1 MSSESSHVAV
11 LTEEVMTALR
21 PHSSG
26 KYVDC
31 TLGGATHTENLL
43 KLSAPQ
49 GRVLSFDVDPVALNR
64 ARSRLK
70 VYGKRWLGI
79 EANFRNLLQKAKAN
93 GFIPCDGIVFDLG
106 FSSDELA
113 DPEKGLSFQQD
124 GPLDMRLGLQ
134 ANENGLTASDIVNG
148 WSRDEIEDALREYGE
163 ERYARRIADGL
174 IAARK
179 NARINR
185 TAELADI
192 VSSSVPRNYER
203 GRIHP
208 ATRTFQAL
216 RIAVNDELQ
225 ALREALEAARRILAP
240 HGRLAVIS
248 FNSLEDRIVKRAFK
262 AADDLEV
269 LTKRPIRPT
278 HEEVRHNP
286 RARSAKLR
294 VAEKR

>member
-1 MSSESSHVAV
+1 MKAESSHVAV
-11 LTEEVMTALR
+11 LTEEVITALR
-21 PHSSG
+21 PHSG
-26 KYVDC
+26 GAYVDC

-43 KLSAPQ
+43 KLSAPN
-49 GRVLSFDVDPVALNR
+49 GKVLSFDVYPPALQR
-64 ARSRLK
+64 ARQRLA
-70 VYGKRWLGI
+70 VYGKRWRGI
-79 EANFRNLLQKAKAN
+79 EANFRNLLQEAKAN

-113 DPEKGLSFQQD
+113 DPKLGLSFLQD
-124 GPLDMRLGLQ
+124 GPLDMRLGPQ
-134 ANENGLTASDIVNG
+134 ANKDGLTASDIVNG
-148 WSRDEIEDALREYGE
+148 WSREEIESILRKYGE
-163 ERYARRIADGL
+163 ERFARRIADGL

-185 TAELADI
+185 TIDLASI
-192 VSSSVPRNYER
+192 ISSSVPRNYER

-225 ALREALEAARRILAP
+225 ALREALDAARRILAP

-248 FNSLEDRIVKRAFK
+248 FNSLEDRIVKHAFK

-269 LTKRPIRPT
+269 LTKKPIRPT
-278 HEEVRHNP
+278 EEEVRRNQ

-294 VAEKR
+294 VAEKS